1 MFALL
6 LNSAKF
12 ARSFIILNN
21 RHFSGLKTVAQILV
35 MKSSLS
41 SIISEKSLRD
51 GKKPLAALLRELPDA
66 VLFVDANGQIFYDNA
81 RAGRLF
87 GLQPGSKSDF
97 RDLLVPQTD
106 PKKTFRDIWETLATN
121 RRIENFETQMLAAN
135 GAVIDARIVKTAIC
149 DQAGKILGFSAVIRD
164 ITKTRENE
172 QRISRRNAQLFALI
186 DVAEAITSIAEV
198 ASLLEKVLQGVLRV
212 TLLTSGAVHLLTEDE
227 ESLELVNHIGLSE
240 RAAEL
245 LFRFEL
251 GEGIIGQSA
260 VLAETLL
267 VSDTTADRRLARPV
281 ASERIGALAAVPL
294 INRGGAVR
302 GVMTVFDSEPRRFT
316 EHEAQMLTAIGKQ
329 VGIALERNRLLRD
342 VTDARTEWERTFDSM
357 TDGVSIHA
365 PSGKIRRANS
375 SLANM
380 FATNAEKLI
389 GIRCCELY
397 HGSAKPRPDCTIM
410 RTVTERT
417 PQRVELTDP
426 LNGRILR
433 VITDPIVS
441 RNGRIVGVVCTTR
454 DVTDEKLIERR
465 LVQQERISAVGEIA
479 AGIAHEIGTP
489 LNIIT
494 ANAEFLS
501 KTLGDG
507 AASEELAAIRE
518 QTAGITKLIHQL
530 LDFSRDQSPNFASV
544 NINILIE
551 KTVGLLHHQLERR
564 NVVCELSL
572 AQYLPTVDG
581 DAAQLQQVLFN
592 LITNALQSME
602 MSRDQR
608 VLRIVTDSALMPTE
622 TFNRPHI
629 VIKISDTGGGIPDA
643 ALPNVFNPFFTAN
656 KEGGTG
662 LGLAISSRIVQQH
675 LGTLLLE
682 NNQTRGATAQIRLP
696 LAQN

>member
-1 MFALL
+1 MGTQT
-6 LNSAKF
+6 STMK
-12 ARSFIILNN
+12 S
-21 RHFSGLKTVAQILV
+21 T

-41 SIISEKSLRD
+41 LIISETNLRD
-51 GKKPLAALLRELPDA
+51 GQEPFAALLRDLPDA
-66 VLFVDANGQIFYDNA
+66 VLFVDSNGQIFYYNA
-81 RAGRLF
+81 RAASLF
-87 GLQPGSKSDF
+87 GLQSENKPRDF
-97 RDLLVPQTD
+97 RELLVPQIAA
-106 PKKTFRDIWETLATN
+106 KKTFRDVWETLETTH
-121 RRIENFETQMLAAN
+121 RIENFETQMLDVS
-135 GAVIDARIVKTAIC
+135 GATIDVRIVKTAIR
-149 DQAGKILGFSAVIRD
+149 DQMGKMLGFSAVIRD

-186 DVAEAITSIAEV
+186 DVAEAVTSISEV
-198 ASLLEKVLQGVLRV
+198 KSLLEQVLQGVLRV
-212 TLLTSGAVHLLTEDE
+212 TLLTSGTVHLLTEDDE
-227 ESLELVNHIGLSE
+227 GLELVSQIGLNE
-240 RAAEL
+240 RAAKL
-245 LFRFEL
+245 LERFEL

-267 VSDTTADRRLARPV
+267 VSDTTMDRRLARPV
-281 ASERIGALAAVPL
+281 ATAQIGALAAVPL

-302 GVMTVFDSEPRRFT
+302 GVITVFDNAPRSFT

-375 SLANM
+375 SLASM
-380 FATNAEKLI
+380 FATTSENLI
-389 GIRCCELY
+389 GMRCCELY
-397 HGSAKPRPDCTIM
+397 HGSIRARADCTIM
-410 RTVTERT
+410 RTVTERM
-417 PQRVELTDP
+417 PQRVELTDRS
-426 LNGRILR
+426 NGRILR

-441 RNGRIVGVVCTTR
+441 LNGRIVGVVCTTR

-501 KTLGDG
+501 KTLDG
-507 AASEELAAIRE
+507 TAREELAAIRE

-544 NINILIE
+544 NINNLIE
-551 KTVGLLHHQLERR
+551 KTVGLLHHQLERA
-564 NVVCELSL
+564 NVTHELSL

-592 LITNALQSME
+592 LITNALQAME
-602 MSRDQR
+602 MKQDKR
-608 VLRIVTDSALMPTE
+608 VLRIVSDSALMPTE

-629 VIKISDTGGGIPDA
+629 VIKIGDTGAGIPTD

-662 LGLAISSRIVQQH
+662 LGLAISYRIVQKH

-682 NNQTRGATAQIRLP
+682 NNLNGGATAQIRLP

>member
-1 MFALL
+1 
-6 LNSAKF
+6 
-12 ARSFIILNN
+12 
-21 RHFSGLKTVAQILV
+21 

-41 SIISEKSLRD
+41 SIISEKRLRD
-51 GKKPLAALLRELPDA
+51 GKEPLAALLRDLPDA
-66 VLFVDANGQIFYDNA
+66 VLFVDSNGQIFYYNA
-81 RAGRLF
+81 RAALLF
-87 GLQPGSKSDF
+87 GFHSESQGDF
-97 RDLLVPQTD
+97 KDLLAPNTNA
-106 PKKTFRDIWETLATN
+106 KKIFWDIWETLATDS
-121 RRIENFETQMLAAN
+121 RIENFETKML
-135 GAVIDARIVKTAIC
+135 GASGLTIDARIVKTAIR
-149 DQAGKILGFSAVIRD
+149 DQTGKMLGFSAVIRD

-186 DVAEAITSIAEV
+186 DVAEAITSISEV
-198 ASLLEKVLQGVLRV
+198 NSLLEKVLQGVLRV
-212 TLLTSGAVHLLTEDE
+212 TLLASGAVHLLTEDE
-227 ESLELVNHIGLSE
+227 EGLELVNQIGLSE
-240 RAAEL
+240 RAASL
-245 LFRFEL
+245 LDRFEL
-251 GEGIIGQSA
+251 GEGIIGQAA
-260 VLAETLL
+260 VLAQTLL

-281 ASERIGALAAVPL
+281 ASEQIGALAAVPL

-302 GVMTVFDSEPRRFT
+302 GVITLFDCSPRRFT

-380 FATNAEKLI
+380 FATSAENLI

-397 HGSAKPRPDCTIM
+397 HGSTKPRSDCTIM
-410 RTVTERT
+410 RTVTERM
-417 PQRVELTDP
+417 PQRVELTDRH
-426 LNGRILR
+426 NGRILR

-465 LVQQERISAVGEIA
+465 LVQQERISAVGEVA

-501 KTLGDG
+501 KTLDG
-507 AASEELAAIRE
+507 AAGEELAAIRE

-544 NINILIE
+544 NINNLIE
-551 KTVGLLHHQLERR
+551 KTVGLLYHQLQRH
-564 NVVCELSL
+564 NVAYESSL

-602 MSRDQR
+602 IKQDKRI
-608 VLRIVTDSALMPTE
+608 LRIVTDSALMPTE

-629 VIKISDTGGGIPDA
+629 VIKISDTGDGIPAA

-662 LGLAISSRIVQQH
+662 LGLAISARIVQRH

-682 NNQTRGATAQIRLP
+682 NNAERGVTAQIRLP